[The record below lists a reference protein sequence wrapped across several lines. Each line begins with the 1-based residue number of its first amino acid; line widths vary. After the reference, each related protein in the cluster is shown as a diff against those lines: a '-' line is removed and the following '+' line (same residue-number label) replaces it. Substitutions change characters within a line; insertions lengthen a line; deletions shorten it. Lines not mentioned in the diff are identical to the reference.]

1 MQRQLM
7 ERTPKEMKCFP
18 GLMEKT
24 KLEPV
29 EEKPKK
35 GKAKAVEAPAP
46 APAPAPDAGKK
57 KGRPKK
63 EVI

>member
-1 MQRQLM
+1 MQRQLL
-7 ERTPKEMKCFP
+7 ERTPKEMKQFP
-18 GLMEKT
+18 GLIEKVRI
-24 KLEPV
+24 EPV

-35 GKAKAVEAPAP
+35 GKGKAVEASAP